1 MPIVPSFID
10 QDRGLLTA
18 TDAYTVAWRDAESG
32 QQVRSLPTDAEGIHF
47 IVVSPDRQRFALG
60 GCERTSLWD
69 IATKRPVGDLPIQPG
84 HVLSAAFS
92 PDGATLIAGSLHALR
107 GWLTQDGQPAGPM
120 IRHETQILQT
130 AFSPCGRCFATAQ
143 VFGLVRVWR
152 SATGDQPDRRL
163 PLDGISSGIKLSRD
177 GRDPIPTGSSWFGS
191 SLALTRVYDAS
202 RFEPAGPPLRP
213 GGILTDAELSPD
225 GRQAITLN
233 TLRQAHFWEW
243 RTGEQLFDP
252 VAMPSEPRKI
262 QFTPDGRLAFVAC
275 LGGHVLA
282 IDPANGQVVM
292 RLQHGTPHNT
302 LDMGR
307 VRGDGYLDISP
318 DGRKFLTCSIDQY
331 VRVCDTATGGLCY
344 DPLQHETTA
353 RLGRFSSDAKLL
365 LTAQDMPECRV
376 QIWDAATGEP
386 LGRKLKHSSSKIS
399 DASFSLDNRQVL
411 TASTDGMA
419 RLWDWRTGKL
429 LCPPFQHAGEVLA
442 ASFTPDGIFVLSAGH
457 DFTARVWEWRTGKPV
472 APSLAL
478 SNNGCIVITNPDGSR
493 AFVSGSAS
501 CIDVFE
507 LDSLYRDDE
516 LELDDFCVLGEILS
530 GQRIHEGGDVVHL
543 SGDEWLDRWY
553 RLRRRHPEYLRF
565 HSPPDEIIAWHRKK
579 ADMHLDAGRWFAA
592 VWHLDRLI
600 SHEPEN
606 WQHFRDRGH
615 AYAALGRFDRADADH
630 ARAFALIPADEAHSY
645 LRNRVAELRRIDRQE
660 HPRILADINGYLSAQ
675 SAGGLEGSEL
685 TLAAQAAH
693 SLELR
698 GNTELAV
705 RAYRGFAD
713 LIARSQDESLS
724 DIAKQMRGAVRRL
737 SLVGNEI
744 EYQGHKLDGSPFNGT
759 SCRGKAVL
767 IHFWSTRYTNWQQ
780 EFLNL
785 KKHYQL
791 YGKRGFQIVTVN
803 VDQGRPPAGPL
814 PDDDPIPWIVLQADA
829 AGRSQ
834 PMVVHYGIWSV
845 PTNFMVG
852 PDGKVLST
860 QVRGPELKLWLQ
872 RLLGPPY
879 VSQGKLLYVDLESKA
894 NHRLDE
900 SLFEDVP
907 GNHLGVLPQGEQT
920 FGSTKFRIG
929 AGLIQLGS
937 KIASKRPLEVLG
949 IQIGRRFASVHIL
962 HGTHNWDI
970 PEGTAHDHVVIGE
983 YCVKY
988 DDATEVNIP
997 VVYGEDVRNWWNV
1010 DHSKPVSRGVVV
1022 WEGRNEAVRS
1032 KNLTLR
1038 LYLTQWTNPHPE
1050 KKVSCIDFVSTN
1062 TNAAPFCVAITLES
1076 LSSPARDDR
1085 DAVSQ

>member
-1 MPIVPSFID
+1 MGGNSDLTRSGEILGTVSYMSPEQRGALDLDGTSDIYGLGATLYELITGRAPFRAVSTAETLHQVIHDEPVPPRQLNPAIDRDLETICLKCLQKERSRRYGSAAELADELQRYFHGQPIHARPLSAPGRAWRWCKRKPLVAGLGAAVAFLILFVTVASPLVILRQTVLRKEADNRAEEARSAQENMEVTLVDMYTSAGLVAADRNQPDQAVLWFANAARLAGSDPKRQRANRIRVRTWSRLVPMPVCVLEHDGQQLRSMQFHAEGKHLLTLTKQDKCTIWDLESERQLPVPGGDRPVRSVTWSPDGGWLVFGMPEGGVEIYSFPANELLHRLEHNGAVEALAFSRDGKRLAVASDLVQVWDCESHHSVTPDLMHPRPVFALAFSDSGDRLATGCADHRAPSLPSSGRSAPADPLFPPVRHVLRTWEWCMPIVPSFID

-107 GWLTQDGQPAGPM
+107 GWSTQDGQPAGPM

-177 GRDPIPTGSSWFGS
+177 GRYLIPTGSSWFGS
-191 SLALTRVYDAS
+191 SLASTRVYDAS

-213 GGILTDAELSPD
+213 GGILADAELSPD

-516 LELDDFCVLGEILS
+516 LEPDDLCVLGEILS
-530 GQRIHEGGDVVHL
+530 GQKIHEGGDVVHL

-600 SHEPEN
+600 SHETREL
-606 WQHFRDRGH
+606 
-615 AYAALGRFDRADADH
+615 AAL
-630 ARAFALIPADEAHSY
+630 P
-645 LRNRVAELRRIDRQE
+645 
-660 HPRILADINGYLSAQ
+660 
-675 SAGGLEGSEL
+675 
-685 TLAAQAAH
+685 
-693 SLELR
+693 
-698 GNTELAV
+698 
-705 RAYRGFAD
+705 
-713 LIARSQDESLS
+713 
-724 DIAKQMRGAVRRL
+724 
-737 SLVGNEI
+737 
-744 EYQGHKLDGSPFNGT
+744 
-759 SCRGKAVL
+759 
-767 IHFWSTRYTNWQQ
+767 
-780 EFLNL
+780 
-785 KKHYQL
+785 
-791 YGKRGFQIVTVN
+791 
-803 VDQGRPPAGPL
+803 
-814 PDDDPIPWIVLQADA
+814 
-829 AGRSQ
+829 
-834 PMVVHYGIWSV
+834 
-845 PTNFMVG
+845 
-852 PDGKVLST
+852 
-860 QVRGPELKLWLQ
+860 
-872 RLLGPPY
+872 
-879 VSQGKLLYVDLESKA
+879 
-894 NHRLDE
+894 
-900 SLFEDVP
+900 
-907 GNHLGVLPQGEQT
+907 
-920 FGSTKFRIG
+920 
-929 AGLIQLGS
+929 
-937 KIASKRPLEVLG
+937 
-949 IQIGRRFASVHIL
+949 
-962 HGTHNWDI
+962 
-970 PEGTAHDHVVIGE
+970 
-983 YCVKY
+983 
-988 DDATEVNIP
+988 
-997 VVYGEDVRNWWNV
+997 
-1010 DHSKPVSRGVVV
+1010 
-1022 WEGRNEAVRS
+1022 
-1032 KNLTLR
+1032 
-1038 LYLTQWTNPHPE
+1038 
-1050 KKVSCIDFVSTN
+1050 
-1062 TNAAPFCVAITLES
+1062 
-1076 LSSPARDDR
+1076 
-1085 DAVSQ
+1085 